1 MEPCAVLSRVWL
13 VVTPCTVPGS
23 SVHGISQARI
33 PEQVTISCSMGS
45 SPRDLELMSL
55 GSPSLQTDSLLLSHP
70 GFKFLLHHIVGQVS
84 SPFYVSVSV
93 PVKWMWK
100 WHFLTGLFRG
110 LKELIHAKHL
120 EQWQAHNKLYGRLE
134 RTSYNFRNLWKK
146 AVASVSQERLQSKQ
160 LMFTEHLQSAWALH
174 LAFFMNY
181 LTGGRD

>member
-1 MEPCAVLSRVWL
+1 MVLSTGYGALCCAQSCLTRCDPL
-13 VVTPCTVPGS
+13 YCSPPGS

-33 PEQVTISCSMGS
+33 LEQVTISCSMGS

-70 GFKFLLHHIVGQVS
+70 GFKFLLHHLVGQVP

-100 WHFLTGLFRG
+100 QHFFTGLFRG

-134 RTSYNFRNLWKK
+134 RTSIILEICGR
-146 AVASVSQERLQSKQ
+146 KQ
-160 LMFTEHLQSAWALH
+160 LPVFLRSNCNL
-174 LAFFMNY
+174 NS
-181 LTGGRD
+181 